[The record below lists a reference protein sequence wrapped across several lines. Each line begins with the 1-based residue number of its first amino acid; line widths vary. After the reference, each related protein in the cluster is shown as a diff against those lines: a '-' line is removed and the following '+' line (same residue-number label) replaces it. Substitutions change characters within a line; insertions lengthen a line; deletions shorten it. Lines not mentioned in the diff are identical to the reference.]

1 MIEKIEAYD
10 RLVSITGRRN
20 VNIHDVDEF
29 LRLLKDEAKPCTVQL
44 FDADCVAGAKHLFF
58 AAVNA
63 VRAVEQKRNVSDSLS
78 METMLYASCQRQIRK
93 ALDMLGV
100 KPNTSKVA
108 VLLIDKNE
116 NTISDAESRVA
127 QRIDGVRDDEALE
140 IREKKKVQR
149 LKRLFD
155 ISDLEVETLSDG
167 EIGVEDA
174 VTQLIIER
182 TALLVLEG

>member
-1 MIEKIEAYD
+1 MIEKIEACD

-20 VNIHDVDEF
+20 VSIRDVEEF

-63 VRAVEQKRNVSDSLS
+63 ALAVEQKRNVSDSLS
-78 METMLYASCQRQIRK
+78 METMLYASGQRQIRK

-100 KPNTSKVA
+100 KPNTSNVA
-108 VLLIDKNE
+108 VLLMNKDEK
-116 NTISDAESRVA
+116 TISDVESKVSR
-127 QRIDGVRDDEALE
+127 RIDGIRDDEVLE
-140 IREKKKVQR
+140 IREKRKAQR

-155 ISDLEVETLSDG
+155 ISDLEVETLSNG
-167 EIGVEDA
+167 AIAAEEAI
-174 VTQLIIER
+174 TQLIVER
-182 TALLVLEG
+182 GTLLVLEG